1 MTTVLSIEDVRRS
14 PKAVLFEGR
23 DEVPLSFFVTEF
35 ERGEG
40 PSLHL
45 HPYPE
50 VFLIETGT
58 GAFTVDGKELVV
70 AAGHIVVVPA
80 NTPHAFKGAGPDTL
94 RVVSIQ
100 PSGTPQQTWLDDDR

>member
-1 MTTVLSIEDVRRS
+1 MPTVLSIEDVRRS
-14 PKAVLFEGR
+14 PKAVLFEGG
-23 DEVPLSFFVTEF
+23 DDVALSFFVTEF
-35 ERGEG
+35 ERDEG

-50 VFLIETGT
+50 VFLVETGT
-58 GAFTVDGKELVV
+58 GTFTVDGEELVV

-80 NTPHAFKGAGPDTL
+80 NTPHAFKGSGDDIL

-100 PSGTPQQTWLDDDR
+100 PSGTPQQTWLDDVR